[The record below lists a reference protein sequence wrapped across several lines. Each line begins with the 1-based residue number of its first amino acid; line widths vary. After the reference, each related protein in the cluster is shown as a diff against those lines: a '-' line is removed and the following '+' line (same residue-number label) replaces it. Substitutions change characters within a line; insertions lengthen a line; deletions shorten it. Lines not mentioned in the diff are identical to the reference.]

1 MVELRDANWTRR
13 HGPGRV
19 LRIAPP
25 DDGERPSAALEDAVR
40 KAGLVLERQEN
51 EGAVDLLLWC
61 DGADLERLMAQAP
74 NRLRVVGEGVDAFR
88 S

>member
-1 MVELRDANWTRR
+1 MVELRDAILTRL
-13 HGPGRV
+13 HGPARV